1 MKNIFCYLFF
11 YLNIVELYSIR
22 LREVKIM
29 DILSLITE
37 QERAAA
43 QLKAEAA
50 DKARDILSLAER
62 ETDAEIK
69 RQAAEMRENRSRS
82 VEQARKNAEL
92 ESAAILADSAEKDA
106 ALLLRAEAAL
116 APAAASIAKEAG
128 RL

>member
-1 MKNIFCYLFF
+1 
-11 YLNIVELYSIR
+11 
-22 LREVKIM
+22 M

-69 RQAAEMRENRSRS
+69 RQAAEMRENRSKS

-106 ALLLRAEAAL
+106 ALLLSAEATL
-116 APAAASIAKEAG
+116 ASAAAFIAKEAG

>member
-1 MKNIFCYLFF
+1 
-11 YLNIVELYSIR
+11 
-22 LREVKIM
+22 M

-69 RQAAEMRENRSRS
+69 RQAAELRENRSKS

-106 ALLLRAEAAL
+106 ALLLSAEATL
-116 APAAASIAKEAG
+116 ASAAAFIAKEAG